1 MLKEKPPKY
10 TDFKQMGQMG
20 LFYRIPK
27 SPLLFMEKWLFSNS
41 ANR

>member
-10 TDFKQMGQMG
+10 TDFKQMG